1 MAWSVSTYNVTNDY
15 TLVDAFALI
24 QAGQVI
30 DLPGTVNDRDEIL
43 ADSFEVEPR
52 VRLGASMIAGEQKV
66 LRWYPNDQPPLPA
79 PVPPLSLIGATVTI
93 KILTPTSVLWTYTM
107 ALTTDVANPV
117 GDYGYYRTLD
127 TDIPVGGV
135 YWIDVIARFADG
147 YQRKKIYKWFVAS
160 AL

>member
-1 MAWSVSTYNVTNDY
+1 MAWTVSTDNVTDID
-15 TLVDAFALI
+15 TLLDWDALI

-30 DLPGTVNDRDEIL
+30 DLPGTVNDGYVVL
-43 ADSFEVEPR
+43 ADSYEVEPR
-52 VRLGASMIAGEQKV
+52 ARLGASMIAGEQKV

-79 PVPPLSLIGATVTI
+79 PVPPLSLIGGTVTI
-93 KILTPTSVLWTYTM
+93 KILTPTSVLLTYTM

-127 TDIPVGGV
+127 TDTPVGGV